1 MYIKCHQLTKVEQK
15 TLSTSLPCLEEISLQ
30 TRTELRKSLKGLLN
44 LCKLQIVFKIQRKL
58 SNVFCFKDRLP
69 FDLLS
74 GVVYKYTC
82 GGRSSPYHG
91 ETDRQ
96 VKVSLGEHIGISP
109 LTFTKI
115 KPSKESANRD
125 HLLSSNNIPS
135 FEEFTISVNGNNKLV
150 LEIKDSLFIKR
161 DRPILNENISSAKL
175 FLIENSQHF
184 NLFFIQKYCLII
196 IFGLF
201 SHGFMNIAILVKIKF

>member
-1 MYIKCHQLTKVEQK
+1 MFIKCHQLRTVEQK
-15 TLSTSLPCLEEISLQ
+15 TLFTSLPYLEEISLQ
-30 TRTELRKSLKGLLN
+30 TRTELRKFLKGLLN

-82 GGRSSPYHG
+82 GGRSSTYYG

-96 VKVSLGEHIGISP
+96 VKVRFGEHMGISP
-109 LTFTKI
+109 LTFKKI
-115 KPSKESANRD
+115 KPSKESSNRD
-125 HLLSSNNIPS
+125 HLLSSNNITS

-150 LEIKDSLFIKR
+150 LEIKNSLFIKR

-175 FLIENSQHF
+175 FLIENSQYF
-184 NLFFIQKYCLII
+184 NLFFIQ
-196 IFGLF
+196 
-201 SHGFMNIAILVKIKF
+201 